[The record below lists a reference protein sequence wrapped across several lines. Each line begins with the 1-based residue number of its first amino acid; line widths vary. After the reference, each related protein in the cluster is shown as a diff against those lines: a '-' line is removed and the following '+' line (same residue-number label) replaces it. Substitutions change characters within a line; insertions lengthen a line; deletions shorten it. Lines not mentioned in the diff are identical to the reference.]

1 MKLTKKARPDMINS
15 PDAKESTEKT
25 ASAFVQKRKAPA
37 VRVGAKTV
45 LICRAA
51 IIAALYVVLTYLSDI
66 FGLASG
72 AIQLRL
78 SEALCVLPYFSFI
91 AVPGLTI
98 GCLISNILF
107 GVSFYDVI
115 FGTLATAIGAVVSYY
130 IRKYKYVVPL
140 PTVVANAII
149 VPLVLRISGM
159 SGDGFIYLM
168 LTVGAGE
175 LLACCA
181 LGIPLMLVLEK
192 YRSRIFDDN
201 IIK

>member
-1 MKLTKKARPDMINS
+1 M
-15 PDAKESTEKT
+15 
-25 ASAFVQKRKAPA
+25 
-37 VRVGAKTV
+37 
-45 LICRAA
+45 CRAA